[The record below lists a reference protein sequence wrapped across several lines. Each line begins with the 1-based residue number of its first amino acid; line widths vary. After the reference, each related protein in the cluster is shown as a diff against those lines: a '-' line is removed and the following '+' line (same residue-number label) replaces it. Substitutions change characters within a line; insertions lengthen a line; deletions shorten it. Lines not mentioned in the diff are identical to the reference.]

1 MYRTTM
7 YNRFDIWGSGPRNME
22 FQSVFTVNLRFLVKH
37 FSKKIIFFKTR
48 KNSYMG
54 PLCITDLKYEGYD
67 KEIWSFGMF
76 LPQTGD
82 FR

>member
-1 MYRTTM
+1 MGVRTKKYGVSVSFYRKLAIFGKT
-7 YNRFDIWGSGPRNME
+7 
-22 FQSVFTVNLRFLVKH
+22 FQQ
-37 FSKKIIFFKTR
+37 KIYFFKTR